1 MTGVPR
7 NTEKEWPSTE
17 MGLQVLTTFFF
28 NAFIMLGEIIY
39 AYYKKNPIKQKIQ
52 RKAPR
57 ILKIT

>member
-39 AYYKKNPIKQKIQ
+39 AYYKKKSNKTKNPKKG
-52 RKAPR
+52 
-57 ILKIT
+57 T